1 MQNLKLPAEDFVGG
15 TAEEMVSMIYNVVLG
30 RPPDPSGFAA
40 NVTAL
45 KNGASFDKFLLNALR
60 SEEYTARH
68 QAHKHAPAPAIP
80 AIPDGEYYRPLFSP
94 WLGYGEF
101 SEFYKRTTGKTLV
114 SAGRCHILYQI
125 ALQALH
131 VKGDFWEC
139 GVYKGGTAAMIS
151 EILAKKGVG
160 SKRLCLFDTFEGMP
174 ETDLMKDIHKKGD
187 FSDTSVTA
195 VKELVEHDEIVNYYC
210 GFIPDTFQ
218 GLESASISFAHVD
231 VDIYKAVV
239 DCCEFIFPRLSL
251 GGFMVFDDYGF
262 PSCPGARAAVDEFFT
277 GKPVQ
282 PIVLPT
288 GQALVFKGGATKDG
302 DHANG

>member
-1 MQNLKLPAEDFVGG
+1 MQNLKSPAESFVGG

-30 RPPDPSGFAA
+30 RPPDPIGFASK
-40 NVTAL
+40 VTAL
-45 KNGASFDKFLLNALR
+45 KNGASFDSLLLNTLR

-68 QAHKHAPAPAIP
+68 QAHKHAPPP
-80 AIPDGEYYRPLFSP
+80 AIPDGEYYRPNFSP

-114 SAGRCHILYQI
+114 SADRCHILYQI

-139 GVYKGGTAAMIS
+139 GVYKGGTAAMLS
-151 EILAKKGVG
+151 EILAKKGDG

-174 ETDLMKDIHKKGD
+174 ETDSVKDIHKKGD
-187 FSDTSVTA
+187 FSDTSATA
-195 VKELVEHDEIVNYYC
+195 VKELVRNDEIVEYYC
-210 GFIPDTFQ
+210 GFIPDTFHD
-218 GLESASISFAHVD
+218 LESATISFAHVD

-239 DCCEFIFPRLSL
+239 DCCEFIFPRLSP
-251 GGFMVFDDYGF
+251 GGFMVCDDYGF
-262 PSCPGARAAVDEFFT
+262 PSCPGARAAVDEFFM
-277 GKPVQ
+277 GRPVQ

-288 GQALVFKGGATKDG
+288 GQALVFKGSATKKR
-302 DHANG
+302 HQANV